1 MKKHRVA
8 HLGLG
13 GRGKIYV
20 RPYLD
25 SDRFDLVGGCDLDR
39 TKRNECAD
47 GRLIG
52 VQFHPE
58 RMPKTIWVKLFE
70 YLVKRAAE

>member
-20 RPYLD
+20 KPYLD
-25 SDRFDLVGGCDLDR
+25 SDRFTGLKVSVLSQV
-39 TKRNECAD
+39 A
-47 GRLIG
+47 
-52 VQFHPE
+52 
-58 RMPKTIWVKLFE
+58 PKTE
-70 YLVKRAAE
+70 NSN

>member
-20 RPYLD
+20 KPYLD
-25 SDRFDLVGGCDLDR
+25 SDRFDLVGMCDLDR

-47 GRLIG
+47 G
-52 VQFHPE
+52 P
-58 RMPKTIWVKLFE
+58 
-70 YLVKRAAE
+70 A